1 MGSTLTTQIIR
12 GGTFTFAA
20 TVVSRLLGVAGM
32 IVLVRILTPEDF
44 GLFAMAFAGISSL
57 ELLTGLGNGHAVV
70 QSQSKPADLGIA
82 AVSIT
87 SIAGLSM
94 FALLMEYADQLSL
107 LLGSDQVAPILRY
120 LSPIILVRAMVVVPS
135 AFLQKNMWF
144 GRRALVTVAGELM
157 NSVVS
162 VLAALAGQGLWS
174 LVYGALARA
183 LTLLFLS
190 WPLSSPKD
198 WFRFAVPQWSVVK
211 SLLSFGTQSTIF
223 GILVFIT
230 HMWHNLLLGR
240 VLGAAAVGFYSRAFA
255 FATMPLDRGVQML
268 AGTLFPAYAKLQ
280 NDAERLKHAYLR
292 STRIL
297 SLITFP
303 TLIGLC
309 AISGEFVHVLFGAV
323 WAPMIAPL
331 QVLAIMNIFMF
342 FPMATS
348 PLYFATGSPRYNVGI
363 SAIEAAGTVLFTL
376 IAVPYGI
383 FWVACASALARA
395 LGAAYSLHAVN
406 TLLPGVLTGLW
417 RVIRPPAVGCA
428 VMALGIWAARP
439 AMHTLFSNA
448 LGWEVLVSLIVLG
461 AALYV
466 GTVVLV
472 DRSVVAVVR
481 ELWRSSTP
489 GPAGGR
495 Q

>member
-1 MGSTLTTQIIR
+1 MGGTLTTQIIR

-20 TVVSRLLGVAGM
+20 TVASRLLGAAGM
-32 IVLVRILTPEDF
+32 ILLVRILTPEDF
-44 GLFAMAFAGISSL
+44 GLFTMAFAGISSL
-57 ELLTGLGNGHAVV
+57 ELLTALGSGHAVV
-70 QSQSKPADLGIA
+70 QSQSKPGDLGIA
-82 AVSIT
+82 AFSIT
-87 SIAGLSM
+87 SIAGLLM

-107 LLGSDQVAPILRY
+107 LLGTDQVSPILRF
-120 LSPIILVRAMVVVPS
+120 LSPIVLVRAMVVVPS

-144 GRRALVTVAGELM
+144 GRRALVTVASELM

-183 LTLLFLS
+183 LTLLLLS
-190 WPLSSPKD
+190 WSLSDPKD
-198 WFRFAVPQWSVVK
+198 WFRFAMPQWSVVK
-211 SLLSFGTQSTIF
+211 TLLSFGTQSTVF

-230 HMWHNLLLGR
+230 NMWHNLLLGR
-240 VLGAAAVGFYSRAFA
+240 VLGPAAVGYYSRAFA
-255 FATMPLDRGVQML
+255 FATMPLDRGVQLL

-280 NDAERLKHAYLR
+280 DNPERLKHGYLR
-292 STRIL
+292 SIRIL
-297 SLITFP
+297 SLVTFP

-309 AISGEFVHVLFGAV
+309 AISEEFVHVLFGAV

-331 QVLAIMNIFMF
+331 QVLAIMNVFVF

-348 PLYFATGSPRYNVGI
+348 PLYLATGAPRYNVGI
-363 SAIEAAGTVLFTL
+363 SAIEAACTVLFTL
-376 IAVPYGI
+376 AAVPYGI
-383 FWVACASALARA
+383 VWVACASALARA

-406 TLLPGVLTGLW
+406 TLLPGVLAGLLP
-417 RVIRPPAVGCA
+417 VIRPSAAGCA
-428 VMALGIWAARP
+428 VMLLGIWAARP
-439 AMHTLFSNA
+439 TIQTLFSNA
-448 LGWEVLVSLIVLG
+448 LGWEVLVSLITLG

-466 GTVVLV
+466 GAVVLV
-472 DRSVVAVVR
+472 DRSVVAVVL
-481 ELWRSSTP
+481 ELWKSSTP